1 MAGACAHETVFSAQR
16 ANLHQSPG
24 ARNPFRQRGSPRT
37 SLSARERTD
46 YTWKLYIRV
55 RIIYIYIRRRLI
67 VRLPS
72 VHDLK
77 SPLSVSECFPRGVG
91 RKTPLNGENVI
102 ITAIIT
108 LPFVHALPFPSFETG
123 ELRTGGG
130 GREEGVISD
139 WRRDI

>member
-37 SLSARERTD
+37 SLSVRERTG
-46 YTWKLYIRV
+46 YTWKLYVRV
-55 RIIYIYIRRRLI
+55 RILYIYIYTHRRLI
-67 VRLPS
+67 VRL
-72 VHDLK
+72 HDLK

-123 ELRTGGG
+123 ELRTEG
-130 GREEGVISD
+130 GRGVISD

>member
-1 MAGACAHETVFSAQR
+1 METV
-16 ANLHQSPG
+16 
-24 ARNPFRQRGSPRT
+24 
-37 SLSARERTD
+37 
-46 YTWKLYIRV
+46 YTCAYY
-55 RIIYIYIRRRLI
+55 IYIYIRRRLI

-130 GREEGVISD
+130 GGRRVLSLTGGETFDG
-139 WRRDI
+139 RRDRCVSGGI